1 MAYEQGNTRAVNAL
15 YARSIECGDYQAKSL
30 MDWFVN
36 EQIEE
41 EDTLRT
47 LLSQLKIAGGD
58 GAGLLILDRELG
70 ARQAAAPDG
79 ADMEGDA
86 AE

>member
-1 MAYEQGNTRAVNAL
+1 
-15 YARSIECGDYQAKSL
+15 

-47 LLSQLKIAGGD
+47 LLSHVKIAGPD
-58 GAGLLILDRELG
+58 GAGLLILDRELA
-70 ARQAAAPDG
+70 AR
-79 ADMEGDA
+79 
-86 AE
+86 